1 VVLAAVK
8 AGDIVEVV
16 WVSLV
21 AGVFVTTAFSIVV
34 LGGARSAEARRAGDG
49 TAAAAWAALAVLAF
63 ASFAV
68 AVGFGVHIMLS
79 KG

>member
-1 VVLAAVK
+1 MLAAVK

-21 AGVFVTTAFSIVV
+21 AGVFVTTAFSVVV
-34 LGGARSAEARRAGDG
+34 LGSARSAEARRAHEGRG
-49 TAAAAWAALAVLAF
+49 LLWGGLAVLAF
-63 ASFAV
+63 AAFAGTV
-68 AVGFGVHIMLS
+68 VFGVHIMLS